1 MSKFGKRRHKIR
13 IEVPVKVKSTTGAEN
28 VTWNLYREVYASIE
42 TLRGYERQV
51 SLASWPTA
59 DVKMDMNFIAGI
71 LLTMRVVFENKIY
84 SILNVNDLD
93 ERHRDIVLTTQQ
105 GVKAQ

>member
-13 IEVPVKVKSTTGAEN
+13 IEVPVIVKSTTGASN
-28 VTWNLYREVYASIE
+28 ITWSLYREVWACVE

-51 SLASWPTA
+51 SQASWPTA
-59 DVKMDMNFIAGI
+59 DVKIDFGFIAGI
-71 LLTMRVVFENKIY
+71 LPTMRVVFADKIY
-84 SILNVNDLD
+84 SILNINDLE
-93 ERHRDIVLTTQQ
+93 ERHRDIILTTQQ